1 MIRRVLL
8 LAGIVGSA
16 AAYPQG
22 PVTANGAK
30 LFDFEKA
37 QLTEDILSKLDDVF
51 QFDNGDDVKLNGR
64 GAGAD
69 CKVFPGDSA
78 WPSDAAWAKFGKAV
92 GPGAL
97 IKTVPLASPCYNGPL
112 YDAAKCD
119 ALTANWTNSFLQ

>member
-1 MIRRVLL
+1 MRRVLL

-22 PVTANGAK
+22 PVTDNTK

-37 QLTEDILSKLDDVF
+37 QLTEDILSKLDGVF

-64 GAGAD
+64 GSAE

-78 WPSDAAWAKFGKAV
+78 WPSDAEWAKFGEAV

-112 YDAAKCD
+112 YDAAKC
-119 ALTANWTNSFLQ
+119 ASLTANWTNSFLQ

>member
-1 MIRRVLL
+1 MMRRVLL

-78 WPSDAAWAKFGKAV
+78 WPSDAAWAKCGKT
-92 GPGAL
+92 
-97 IKTVPLASPCYNGPL
+97 IPLASPCYNGPL

>member
-1 MIRRVLL
+1 MRCVLL

-16 AAYPQG
+16 AAYPQE
-22 PVTANGAK
+22 PVTDSAK

-37 QLTEDILSKLDDVF
+37 QLTDDILSKLDGVF
-51 QFDNGDDVKLNGR
+51 QYDNGDGVNLNGR
-64 GAGAD
+64 GAAAD

-78 WPSDAAWAKFGKAV
+78 WPSDEAWAKFGEAV

-112 YDAAKCD
+112 YDASKCA
-119 ALTANWTNSFLQ
+119 ALTADWTDSFLQ